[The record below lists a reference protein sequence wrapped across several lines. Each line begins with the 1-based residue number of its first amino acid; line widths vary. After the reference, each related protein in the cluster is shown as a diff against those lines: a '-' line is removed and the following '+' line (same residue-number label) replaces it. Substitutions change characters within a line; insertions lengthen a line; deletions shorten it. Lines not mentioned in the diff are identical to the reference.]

1 MDPIAT
7 CAELALRRSPHPALK
22 MSELLESV
30 AEVVDRTLSA
40 GRLRAI
46 LEAHPERF
54 TILEPWNGAW
64 AAPAGALLAREGT
77 RDAWVVSITD
87 PDGPP
92 DDAGPMAATLRESV
106 RWLARSVD
114 TRSRAE
120 VDRWYA
126 IAIAERSARG
136 GGGRKAA

>member
-7 CAELALRRSPHPALK
+7 CAEQTLRRSPHPALK
-22 MSELLESV
+22 MSELLEAV
-30 AEVVDRTLSA
+30 AEVIDRTLDA
-40 GRLRAI
+40 PRLRAI

-54 TILEPWNGAW
+54 RILELRNGVW
-64 AAPAGALLAREGT
+64 SGSTGALLAREGSG
-77 RDAWVVSITD
+77 DAWVVSVSE

-92 DDAGPMAATLRESV
+92 DDTGPVAATLRESV

-114 TRSRAE
+114 GRSRSE

-126 IAIAERSARG
+126 IAIAERTARRPG
-136 GGGRKAA
+136 ERRAA

>member
-1 MDPIAT
+1 MDRIAT
-7 CAELALRRSPHPALK
+7 CAEHILRRSPHPALK

-30 AEVVDRTLSA
+30 AEIVDRTLEA

-54 TILEPWNGAW
+54 RILEPWRGTW
-64 AAPAGALLAREGT
+64 TPTGALLAREGSG
-77 RDAWVVSITD
+77 DAWVVSVAD

-114 TRSRAE
+114 ARSRSE

-126 IAIAERSARG
+126 MAMAERSARG
-136 GGGRKAA
+136 AHRRKAA

>member
-7 CAELALRRSPHPALK
+7 CAERMLRRSPHPALK

-30 AEVVDRTLSA
+30 AEVVDRTLDA

-54 TILEPWNGAW
+54 RILEPWNRAWRTPDGA
-64 AAPAGALLAREGT
+64 ALAREGT
-77 RDAWVVSITD
+77 VDAWVVSVTD

-92 DDAGPMAATLRESV
+92 DDAGPMATTLRESV

-114 TRSRAE
+114 TRSRSE

-126 IAIAERSARG
+126 IAIAERTARG
-136 GGGRKAA
+136 VVERKAA